1 MKQMLP
7 RPSVSFLFGETKK
20 AAPIKANKIRK
31 AVFILHCS
39 GFGYIPYIN
48 LLNQTLTKT
57 QQAPSLVQ
65 SSLAEPIK
73 SASKINQFNKGGVY
87 LNIINII
94 NKVRTA
100 LKVVEF
106 TLLLKLSK
114 ILIPLYSILI
124 KYKPIEPTNNGKK

>member
-1 MKQMLP
+1 MNKIIY
-7 RPSVSFLFGETKK
+7 FLYFAGTKK
-20 AAPIKANKIRK
+20 AAPTNANKMIK

-57 QQAPSLVQ
+57 QQAPPLVQ
-65 SSLAEPIK
+65 SSFVEPMK
-73 SASKINQFNKGGVY
+73 SASKINQSNKGGVY
-87 LNIINII
+87 LKSIKII
-94 NKVRTA
+94 NKVRIA
-100 LKVVEF
+100 LNVVEF

-124 KYKPIEPTNNGKK
+124 KLLR

>member
-1 MKQMLP
+1 MY
-7 RPSVSFLFGETKK
+7 FLYFGGTKK
-20 AAPIKANKIRK
+20 AAPTKANKIRK

-65 SSLAEPIK
+65 SSLEEPIK
-73 SASKINQFNKGGVY
+73 SASKKNQSSKGGVY
-87 LNIINII
+87 LKNMNII

-106 TLLLKLSK
+106 TLLLK
-114 ILIPLYSILI
+114 
-124 KYKPIEPTNNGKK
+124 

>member
-1 MKQMLP
+1 MY
-7 RPSVSFLFGETKK
+7 FLYFGGTKK
-20 AAPIKANKIRK
+20 APPIKLNKIRK

-65 SSLAEPIK
+65 SSLAEPTK

-87 LNIINII
+87 LKNINII
-94 NKVRTA
+94 NQVRTA
-100 LKVVEF
+100 LNVVEF
-106 TLLLKLSK
+106 TFLLKLSK

-124 KYKPIEPTNNGKK
+124 KYNPITPAINGKK

>member
-1 MKQMLP
+1 MY
-7 RPSVSFLFGETKK
+7 FLYFEGTKK
-20 AAPIKANKIRK
+20 AAPTKANKIRK
-31 AVFILHCS
+31 AAFILHCS

-65 SSLAEPIK
+65 SSFAEPMK
-73 SASKINQFNKGGVY
+73 SASKINQSNKGGVY
-87 LNIINII
+87 LKNINII

-100 LKVVEF
+100 LKVDEF

-114 ILIPLYSILI
+114 ILMPLYSILI
-124 KYKPIEPTNNGKK
+124 KCKPIEPAINGKN

>member
-1 MKQMLP
+1 MY
-7 RPSVSFLFGETKK
+7 FLYFGETKK
-20 AAPIKANKIRK
+20 AAPIKVNKIRK

-65 SSLAEPIK
+65 SSFVEPMK
-73 SASKINQFNKGGVY
+73 SASKINQSNKGGVY
-87 LNIINII
+87 LKSIKII
-94 NKVRTA
+94 NKVRIA
-100 LKVVEF
+100 LNVVEF

-124 KYKPIEPTNNGKK
+124 KLLR

>member
-1 MKQMLP
+1 MY
-7 RPSVSFLFGETKK
+7 FLYFEEAKK
-20 AAPIKANKIRK
+20 ADPTKANKIRK
-31 AVFILHCS
+31 AKFILHCS

-87 LNIINII
+87 LKSTNII

-106 TLLLKLSK
+106 TFLLKLSK

-124 KYKPIEPTNNGKK
+124 KYNPITPAINGKK

>member
-1 MKQMLP
+1 M
-7 RPSVSFLFGETKK
+7 
-20 AAPIKANKIRK
+20 
-31 AVFILHCS
+31 
-39 GFGYIPYIN
+39 N

-73 SASKINQFNKGGVY
+73 SASKINQSNKGGTY
-87 LNIINII
+87 LKNINII

-114 ILIPLYSILI
+114 IRMPLNSILI
-124 KYKPIEPTNNGKK
+124 KYKPIAPTINGKK